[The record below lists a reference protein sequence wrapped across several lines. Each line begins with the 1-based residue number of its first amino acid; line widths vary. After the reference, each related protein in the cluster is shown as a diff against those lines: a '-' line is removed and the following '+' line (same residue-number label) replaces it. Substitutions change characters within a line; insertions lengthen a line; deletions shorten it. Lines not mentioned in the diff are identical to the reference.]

1 MTGRRTG
8 WADWE
13 TLQLLAAHTQIL
25 NELRSRGAV
34 RTGNAPLGD
43 YAEGLILAV
52 LGGSLAT
59 STAQK
64 SFDVLDSDGQRVQ
77 VKARSYRPT
86 ETAKPCSPFRS
97 FDFDVAAFVLLER
110 ETYLVRA
117 GFVVPVASVE
127 AACRHVP
134 HVNGWRLTMSISR
147 LTALEG
153 ARDITE
159 SLRAAQ
165 QGPHVGVEK

>member
-1 MTGRRTG
+1 MTRGRTD

-13 TLQLLAAHTQIL
+13 TLQLLAAHSQIL
-25 NELRSRGAV
+25 NELRDRGAV

-43 YAEGLILAV
+43 YAEGLVLAV
-52 LGGSLAT
+52 LGGSLAA

-64 SFDVLDSDGQRVQ
+64 SYDVLDEQGRRVQ
-77 VKARSYRPT
+77 VKARSLRTT

-110 ETYLVRA
+110 ETYLVRG

-134 HVNGWRLTMSISR
+134 HVNGWGLTMSVSR
-147 LTALEG
+147 LAALDG
-153 ARDITE
+153 VQDITE
-159 SLRAAQ
+159 ALRAAQ
-165 QGPHVGVEK
+165 QSAPTGLVK